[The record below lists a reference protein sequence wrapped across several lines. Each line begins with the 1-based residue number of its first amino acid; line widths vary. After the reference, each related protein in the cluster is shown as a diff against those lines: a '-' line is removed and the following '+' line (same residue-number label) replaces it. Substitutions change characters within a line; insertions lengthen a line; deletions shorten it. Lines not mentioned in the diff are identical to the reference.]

1 MSSNPIPTFSV
12 VIPVYNRAHLIMRA
26 LNSVF
31 DQTWRDLEI
40 IVVDD
45 GSTDDIEAVIDRVA
59 DERLNFIRQ
68 HNAGASVARN
78 TGIDAARGRFVAFL
92 DSDDAFLPRHLQLL
106 LGLLGTR
113 QDLAVYSPIIVDR
126 GNGNT
131 FVKPPRGIAAGEDM
145 ALYLICNRG
154 FVQTSGLA
162 LPTDIARAVR
172 YRPDARFG
180 DDTDF
185 AIRLQLAGCQFVMH
199 EEPSVIWYDGWR
211 TDRLSIGRASVGDLP
226 WLDALR
232 PHIAKKA
239 YHGYRGWHFAKSI
252 APDRPLLALG
262 LYLRAVVNGAFSPG
276 LAGLVFLQ
284 IFASDRTYRWL
295 ADWRISKTK
304 LKASR

>member
-1 MSSNPIPTFSV
+1 
-12 VIPVYNRAHLIMRA
+12 MRA

-31 DQTWRDLEI
+31 TQTWRDLEI

-45 GSTDDIEAVIDRVA
+45 GSTDDIEAVIDLVA
-59 DERLNFIRQ
+59 DERVNFIRQ

-92 DSDDAFLPRHLQLL
+92 DSDDAFLPRHLELL

-131 FVKPPRGIAAGEDM
+131 FVKPPRGIAEGEDM

-154 FVQTSGLA
+154 FVQTSSLA
-162 LPTDIARAVR
+162 LPTDIARTVR

-226 WLDALR
+226 WLVALK
-232 PHIAKKA
+232 PYIAKKA

-276 LAGLVFLQ
+276 LAALVFLQ

-304 LKASR
+304 LKGSR